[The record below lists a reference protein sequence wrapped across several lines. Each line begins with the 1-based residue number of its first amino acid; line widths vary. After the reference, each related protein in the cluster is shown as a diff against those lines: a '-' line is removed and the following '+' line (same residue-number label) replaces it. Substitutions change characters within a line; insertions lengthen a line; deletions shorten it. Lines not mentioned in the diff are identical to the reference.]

1 MVIMDGG
8 QHGPPRREVWSYLQ
22 NHSALFKQASG
33 ESFVLISPLPEEA
46 NKVRIVSNSP
56 HLKECKYFGEIRGEG
71 EVRFIATDSAIHE
84 SARRNLKEAAAKAG
98 AKTVEV
104 TNEATRSFAG
114 EAYKCDWK

>member
-1 MVIMDGG
+1 MDGG

-22 NHSALFKQASG
+22 NPSALFKQASG

-56 HLKECKYFGEIRGEG
+56 HLKCKYLGEIRGEG
-71 EVRFIATDSAIHE
+71 EVRFMATDSAIHE

-98 AKTVEV
+98 ANTVEV